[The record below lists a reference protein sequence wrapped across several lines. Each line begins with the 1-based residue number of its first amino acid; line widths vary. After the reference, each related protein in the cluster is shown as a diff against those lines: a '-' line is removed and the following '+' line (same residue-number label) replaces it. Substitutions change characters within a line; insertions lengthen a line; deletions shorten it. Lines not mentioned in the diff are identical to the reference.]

1 MFERLDKLRADV
13 EHCRKR
19 VDQSRMKL
27 KEAEDKLKEAEKMQI
42 LSDVKSMNLSPEQ
55 LNELLALAA
64 GRYGGITDNGSEND
78 MQGGPDHRP
87 VILSGAKD
95 LDEST
100 AAKEAKDPDETTG
113 VKEMEDSDNED

>member
-19 VDQSRMKL
+19 VEQSRMKL

-55 LNELLALAA
+55 LNALLALVSKK
-64 GRYGGITDNGSEND
+64 NSN
-78 MQGGPDHRP
+78 
-87 VILSGAKD
+87 VILSEAKD
-95 LDEST
+95 LN
-100 AAKEAKDPDETTG
+100 
-113 VKEMEDSDNED
+113 EMEDNEDE

>member
-19 VDQSRMKL
+19 VEQSRMKL

-55 LNELLALAA
+55 LNALLALVSKKNADLVCLENGLSVIKPA
-64 GRYGGITDNGSEND
+64 KPGERQKRTTYAETKSFRCKVCGGGN
-78 MQGGPDHRP
+78 
-87 VILSGAKD
+87 A
-95 LDEST
+95 LDST
-100 AAKEAKDPDETTG
+100 
-113 VKEMEDSDNED
+113 

>member
-19 VDQSRMKL
+19 VEQSRMKL

-55 LNELLALAA
+55 LNALLALVSKKNADA
-64 GRYGGITDNGSEND
+64 
-78 MQGGPDHRP
+78 
-87 VILSGAKD
+87 VLSGAKD
-95 LDEST
+95 HEGMPGVS
-100 AAKEAKDPDETTG
+100 EAPENN
-113 VKEMEDSDNED
+113 EEDNEDE

>member
-19 VDQSRMKL
+19 VEQSRMKL

-55 LNELLALAA
+55 LNALLALVSKKNADA
-64 GRYGGITDNGSEND
+64 
-78 MQGGPDHRP
+78 
-87 VILSGAKD
+87 VLSGAKD
-95 LDEST
+95 PEGMPG
-100 AAKEAKDPDETTG
+100 ANEAPENN
-113 VKEMEDSDNED
+113 EEDNEDE

>member
-19 VDQSRMKL
+19 VEQSRMKL

-55 LNELLALAA
+55 LNALLSLVSKNNADAV
-64 GRYGGITDNGSEND
+64 IDNRDVILPPGN
-78 MQGGPDHRP
+78 

-95 LDEST
+95 LEGMPGDNET
-100 AAKEAKDPDETTG
+100 PDNNE
-113 VKEMEDSDNED
+113 EDNEDE